1 VIKYVIFN
9 YLAFNMSRMTTI
21 GKAGRLVIPAQYR
34 QALGL
39 TEGEGVMI
47 SLKNGH
53 IEITPIE
60 ESIKKAQQTVK
71 QYLSSE
77 DDLVTLL
84 FDDRKED
91 ERHE

>member
-1 VIKYVIFN
+1 
-9 YLAFNMSRMTTI
+9 MTTI

-34 QALGL
+34 QALSL
-39 TEGEGVMI
+39 TEGEGVII

-60 ESIKKAQQTVK
+60 ASIKKAQQTVK

-77 DDLVTLL
+77 DDLVALL

-91 ERHE
+91 RRHE

>member
-1 VIKYVIFN
+1 
-9 YLAFNMSRMTTI
+9 MTTI

>member
-1 VIKYVIFN
+1 
-9 YLAFNMSRMTTI
+9 MSRMTTI

-53 IEITPIE
+53 IEIAPIE
-60 ESIKKAQQTVK
+60 ESIKKAQQIVK
-71 QYLSSE
+71 QHLSPE
-77 DDLVTLL
+77 DDLVALL

-91 ERHE
+91 GKHE

>member
-1 VIKYVIFN
+1 
-9 YLAFNMSRMTTI
+9 MTII

-34 QALGL
+34 QTLGL
-39 TEGEGVMI
+39 TAGTGVII

-53 IEITPIE
+53 IET
-60 ESIKKAQQTVK
+60 SIKKAQQIVK

-77 DDLVTLL
+77 DDLVTCL

-91 ERHE
+91 RRHE